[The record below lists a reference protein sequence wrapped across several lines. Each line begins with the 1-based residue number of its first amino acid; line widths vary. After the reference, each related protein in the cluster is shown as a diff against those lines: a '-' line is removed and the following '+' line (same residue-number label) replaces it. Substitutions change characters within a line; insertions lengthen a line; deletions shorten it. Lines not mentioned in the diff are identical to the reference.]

1 MSRRGPPRTNLPV
14 ERGAF
19 VGRERALIAVARAL
33 GDGQPPVVVLVG
45 PAGIGKTR
53 LALRAASRELPRFG
67 HDGGVWLI
75 ECVGVDD
82 GAGLQRVIG
91 LTLGILPDPSA
102 SPATELSRLASIVG
116 ERGPGLL
123 IVDAI
128 DGVPDAIDTLVCF
141 VEACPGM
148 RVIATRRDV
157 VGPVVSVQSFTV
169 GPLAVA
175 RREQRE
181 RRADDVSEAALLFL
195 ERANEARGTHTRAA
209 DAADLV
215 AIDAIAKHLDGVPQA
230 IELAAARCRVLS
242 PAELLERLPRHLG
255 ALQPAGKRSAL
266 AGVVAWSLDLLQP
279 WERATLAQ
287 CVVFHGGFTIDAATA
302 VVDLSE
308 LPGSPPVGAVVESL
322 VDKALLKAMPVDDD
336 SVQRFAHPP
345 AVRDL
350 IVNVRPQRR
359 ADGGHSGAPRP
370 NSVEGSGPWRSAKG
384 LNFDNSRS
392 AEAAAEVP
400 RLELFSSRDAL
411 VRRHAAWVLA
421 RCGALKENVDG
432 HGGLLARRELERE
445 QDNLLA
451 VVRRALSEDAAT
463 LANIT
468 QALMALVALE
478 PVMTTRGP
486 HELFARLL
494 DRTVDVAGPAGVT
507 SSLLA
512 RTLELRARV
521 RRARGQLAAS
531 KEDLTAAL
539 VLARASKDRL
549 LEARALANLGTH
561 AIAVAD
567 LVAARSAYDE
577 AIAIVREQGNLRLE
591 GRCVGFYGLL
601 EEEQGNLAA
610 AAYHYGAAIGIH
622 QDTGDRRYE
631 GIHLAQLARARAEAG
646 DVDGARDLV
655 RRALVIH
662 RAVHNRRHEA
672 LALGLQGDI
681 AAAEGLVDDAALFWS
696 RAAGIVRE
704 VGDPGVI
711 ALLHARL
718 AVAERTRHSDARAHD
733 IVVDAALPRIDD
745 PGLVG
750 AAAILRGQPTTHA
763 GVNVRWAH
771 RIVEGLAEVSLDGA
785 DGVLS

>member
-1 MSRRGPPRTNLPV
+1 MTRRGPPRTNLPV

-19 VGRERALIAVARAL
+19 VGRERALVAVARAL

-45 PAGIGKTR
+45 AAGIGKTR
-53 LALRAASRELPRFG
+53 LALRAAARELPRFG
-67 HDGGVWLI
+67 QDGGVWLI

-82 GAGLQRVIG
+82 GAGLLRVIG

-102 SPATELSRLASIVG
+102 SPATELLRLASIVG
-116 ERGPGLL
+116 ERGAGLL
-123 IVDAI
+123 VVDAI
-128 DGVPDAIDTLVCF
+128 DGVPDAIDTLVAF
-141 VEACPGM
+141 VDACPGM
-148 RVIATRRDV
+148 RVIATRREP

-169 GPLAVA
+169 GPLATTRRDA
-175 RREQRE
+175 RD
-181 RRADDVSEAALLFL
+181 RRDDVSEAALLFI

-209 DAADLV
+209 DASDLV

-230 IELAAARCRVLS
+230 IEVAAARCRVLS

-255 ALQPAGKRSAL
+255 GQQPAGKRSAL

-287 CVVFHGGFTIDAATA
+287 CVVFHGGFTIEAAHA

-308 LPGSPPVGAVVESL
+308 LPGAPPVSAVVESL
-322 VDKALLKAMPVDDD
+322 VDKALLKAMPVDDETA
-336 SVQRFAHPP
+336 QRFAHPP

-350 IVNVRPQRR
+350 IVHVRPQRR
-359 ADGGHSGAPRP
+359 SDSGRIDG
-370 NSVEGSGPWRSAKG
+370 
-384 LNFDNSRS
+384 SRS

-411 VRRHAAWVLA
+411 VRRHASWVLS

-451 VVRRALSEDAAT
+451 VVRRALSDETAT
-463 LANIT
+463 LASIT

-486 HELFARLL
+486 HEMFAKLL

-577 AIAIVREQGNLRLE
+577 AIAIVREQGDLRLE

-662 RAVHNRRHEA
+662 RAVHNRRQEA

-718 AVAERTRHSDARAHD
+718 AVAERSRHSDARAHD

-750 AAAILRGQPTTHA
+750 AAAILRGKPTAHE
-763 GVNVRWAH
+763 GVNVRWAR
-771 RIVEGLAEVSLDGA
+771 RIVEGLAEVSLDGD
-785 DGVLS
+785 DGMLS